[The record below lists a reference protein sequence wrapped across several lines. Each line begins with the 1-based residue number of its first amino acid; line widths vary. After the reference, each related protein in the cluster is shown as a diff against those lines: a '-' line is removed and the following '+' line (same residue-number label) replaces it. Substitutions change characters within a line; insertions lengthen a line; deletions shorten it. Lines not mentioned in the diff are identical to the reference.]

1 MLKTFTLKY
10 GVMEPPPVD
19 VQRARAR
26 RLRAKNIRHVEYDV
40 AYVLGGDPRVRLDHR
55 LRRMPVRADAARAL

>member
-26 RLRAKNIRHVEYDV
+26 RLR
-40 AYVLGGDPRVRLDHR
+40 VLGQTLGFPLRHERRRQEHTPRRV
-55 LRRMPVRADAARAL
+55 